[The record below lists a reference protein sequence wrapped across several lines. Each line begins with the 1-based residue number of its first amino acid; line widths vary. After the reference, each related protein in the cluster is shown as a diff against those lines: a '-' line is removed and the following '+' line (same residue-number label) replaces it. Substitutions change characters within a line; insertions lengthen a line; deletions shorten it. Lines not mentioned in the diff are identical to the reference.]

1 MVKYKLIE
9 NAFLEAFSLF
19 LESKNKA
26 FFNDSLKSMTEIC
39 DYLKKENIKL
49 NTSTLEIIVRHPLL
63 RKVFLNMIDEYREF
77 IISDELDKV
86 ISDLLVIC
94 LLKSFVDLNNIK
106 ISRDLYSDSVDSYT
120 KTWFSNYLDSLE
132 YKELSREEEIAY
144 FKKYNTFHDR
154 EIRNFLIA
162 NNLKLVS
169 KVAKRYIKY
178 DFNTFDI
185 IAEGNIGLMV
195 AVEKFDVTKGTRF
208 STYAYHCIDSYIKS
222 YITNNCKQI
231 RIPVWANSEIE
242 KIKEINRKFEINLG
256 REATT
261 KEIAE
266 IMDFDLEKVNVLLT
280 VIKRE
285 EKMERVDDLLSKGI
299 GSTAL
304 INFITADENVEKDV
318 IDRVYHDE
326 LDELLKRALTP
337 IERDIVISQVNF
349 DGKGFKSYT
358 ELAHKYNCTSQWIKC
373 LYDKA
378 LLRLKVVMLAE
389 ELTDNHILK
398 RKKK

>member
-1 MVKYKLIE
+1 MANYTLIE
-9 NAFLEAFSLF
+9 NEFLQAFSLF
-19 LESKNKA
+19 LESKPKT
-26 FFNDSLKSMTEIC
+26 FFNNSLECMTEIC

-49 NTSTLEIIVRHPLL
+49 TTSTLEIIVRHPLL
-63 RKVFLNMIDEYREF
+63 KKVFLNMIDKYREF
-77 IISDELDKV
+77 IIRDRLDEV

-94 LLKSFVDLNNIK
+94 LLKSFIDLNNIK
-106 ISRDLYSDSVDSYT
+106 ISGSLSSNTTDGYT
-120 KTWFSNYLDSLE
+120 KSWLSDYLDSLE

-144 FKKYNTFHDR
+144 FKKYNTFHDQ
-154 EIRNFLIA
+154 ETRNFLIT
-162 NNLKLVS
+162 NNLKLVP
-169 KVAKRYIKY
+169 KVAKKYIKY
-178 DFNTFDI
+178 EFNTADI

-195 AVEKFDVTKGTRF
+195 AVEKFDVTKGTKF

-222 YITNNCKQI
+222 YITNNGKQI

-266 IMDFDLEKVNVLLT
+266 IMDFDLEKVNILLT

-285 EKMERVDDLLSKGI
+285 EKMESVDDLLSKEI
-299 GSTAL
+299 GSTTL

-326 LDELLKRALTP
+326 LDALLNIALTP
-337 IERDIVISQVNF
+337 IERDIVVSQVNF
-349 DGKGFKSYT
+349 DGKGVKSYT

-378 LLRLKVVMLAE
+378 LLRLKVVILAE